1 VQALQIFC
9 SEDLGAFYLD
19 ILKDRLYT
27 TAPDS
32 VARRAAQTALW
43 HIVQTVVKL
52 MAPILS
58 FTAEEIWAVL
68 NGNNPDESVMLH
80 TFHAL
85 PAQEGEAGLIARW
98 ETIRA
103 VRGEVSKAV
112 EAVRTEGKIGASL
125 QAEVEI
131 RAGSDK
137 YDALASLGDDLK
149 FVLITSAATLVKVAT
164 EADEAIVVTPTA
176 QQKCERC
183 WHWRADVGV
192 NAEHPTLCGRC
203 DSNLHGDGEVRTHA

>member
-1 VQALQIFC
+1 
-9 SEDLGAFYLD
+9 
-19 ILKDRLYT
+19 
-27 TAPDS
+27 
-32 VARRAAQTALW
+32 
-43 HIVQTVVKL
+43 
-52 MAPILS
+52 M
-58 FTAEEIWAVL
+58 L

-137 YDALASLGDDLK
+137 FDALASLGDDLK
-149 FVLITSAATLVKVAT
+149 FVLITSAAQVVPAANETDEKV
-164 EADEAIVVTPTA
+164 IVNPSKYR
-176 QQKCERC
+176 KCERC
-183 WHWRADVGV
+183 WHYRSDVG
-192 NAEHPTLCGRC
+192 ADAGHPGLCGRC
-203 DSNLHGDGEVRTHA
+203 VSNLFGRGEDD